1 MKRDILRYSLLVLIQ
16 VVILSFSFGK
26 ARLEAVYPANWW
38 VDMSYNNLLIV
49 AYGEDISNTNISTD
63 YPGVRIN
70 KIISTQS
77 SSYLFID
84 LYISPKT
91 PPGVMKLIFKEG
103 GKVVNEY
110 DFMLY
115 QKSQDKKRNQG
126 IVSADVLYQIVP
138 DRFANGN
145 SENDNPK
152 GYLER
157 ADRLNPAGVH
167 GGDLSGITKHL
178 DYIQDLGVTGVE
190 LTPVSESNQFSQS
203 YDHFA
208 ITNFYKID
216 ERLGSL
222 TEYVSLINECH
233 KRDMKFVK
241 TFVFHQAGKQ
251 NDIIRDSPI
260 ENWIIPD
267 SKKYLEESNVNVFS
281 DPYSSKTDYS
291 FNKYSWKSFDTPR
304 LNQKDPHLK
313 KYLIQN
319 CLWWVETSG
328 VDGIRIDYTS
338 NNDKGFLHELTDILH
353 KEFPKL
359 SIMSDVETTY
369 PCQVEYWVQ
378 KNNHPQQFSP
388 FFTHSADYPLSREIG
403 AAFSSFDKPTSGL
416 MFLYDIITRDF
427 VYDHAD
433 DNLVFIDNHHL
444 DRAYNIS
451 DKEVSQM
458 KMMLAYMLTIKRT
471 PSILYGTE
479 VLQEGLASMGP
490 GFVRS
495 DFPGGWPND
504 NTNAFTQKGLS
515 SEQREFFAYMQKL
528 LKWRKTSE
536 AIHSGALIHYRPAK
550 GMYVYFRTT
559 ELKNVMVIFNNDPD
573 EQKRVDFKKYR
584 ENLINYKFAR
594 DVMTGNVYSD
604 FSGIMVYPKSVIIL
618 ELEKTGFE

>member
-1 MKRDILRYSLLVLIQ
+1 MKRDLLKYSLIVLIQ
-16 VVILSFSFGK
+16 VVFLSSSFGK
-26 ARLEAVYPANWW
+26 ARLDAVYPSSWW
-38 VDMSYNNLLIV
+38 VDMSYNNLLVI
-49 AYGEDISNTNISTD
+49 AYGENINNTNISTD

-91 PPGVMKLIFKEG
+91 PPGTMKLIFKEG
-103 GKVVNEY
+103 GKIINEY
-110 DFMLY
+110 SFMLY
-115 QKSQDKKRNQG
+115 EKSRDKNRNQG
-126 IVSADVLYQIVP
+126 IVSDDVLYQIVP

-145 SENDNPK
+145 NENDNPK
-152 GYLER
+152 DFLER

-167 GGDLSGITKHL
+167 GGDLAGIIKNI
-178 DYIQDLGVTGVE
+178 DYIYDLGVTGIE
-190 LTPVSESNQFSQS
+190 LTPVFESNQFSQS

-222 TEYVSLINECH
+222 SDYISLINECH
-233 KRDMKFVK
+233 KKDMKFVE

-251 NDIIRDSPI
+251 NDIIRDAPI

-281 DPYSSKTDYS
+281 DPYASETDYS

-338 NNDKGFLHELTDILH
+338 NNDKAFLHELTDILH
-353 KEFPKL
+353 REFPNL
-359 SIMSDVETTY
+359 SIFSDVETSY

-378 KNNHPQQFSP
+378 KSNHPQQFSA
-388 FFTHSADYPLSREIG
+388 FFTHSADYPLASDIG
-403 AAFSSFDKPTSGL
+403 TAFSAFDKPTSGL
-416 MFLYDIITRDF
+416 MHLYDIITRDF
-427 VYDHAD
+427 VYEHP
-433 DNLVFIDNHHL
+433 DNNLAFIDNHHL
-444 DRAYNIS
+444 DRAYNVS
-451 DKEVSQM
+451 DKEVAQM
-458 KMMLAYMLTIKRT
+458 KMMLAYILTIKRT
-471 PSILYGTE
+471 PTILYGTE
-479 VLQEGLASMGP
+479 VLQEGVAKMGP

-495 DFPGGWPND
+495 DFPGGWFGD
-504 NTNAFTQKGLS
+504 NVNAFTQKGLS

-536 AIHSGALIHYRPAK
+536 AIHSGALTHYRPAK

-584 ENLINYKFAR
+584 ENLTNFKFAR
-594 DVMTGNVYSD
+594 DVMTGDIYSD
-604 FSGIMVYPKSVIIL
+604 FSGIMVYPKSVMIL

>member
-1 MKRDILRYSLLVLIQ
+1 MNRDLLRYYLIVLIQ
-16 VVILSFSFGK
+16 LIIVSSSLGK
-26 ARLEAVYPANWW
+26 ARLDAVYPANWW
-38 VDMSYNNLLIV
+38 VDMSYNNLLVV
-49 AYGEDISNTNISTD
+49 AYGENISNTNISTN

-84 LYISPKT
+84 IYISPKT
-91 PPGVMKLIFKEG
+91 PPGIMKLTFKEG
-103 GKVVNEY
+103 GRIINEY
-110 DFMLY
+110 DFGLY
-115 QKSQDKKRNQG
+115 EKSHDKKRNLG
-126 IVSADVLYQIVP
+126 IVSEDVLYQIVP

-152 GYLER
+152 DFLER
-157 ADRLNPAGVH
+157 ADRLNPSGVH
-167 GGDLSGITKHL
+167 GGDLKGIINNI
-178 DYIQDLGVTGVE
+178 DYIYDLGVTAIE
-190 LTPVSESNQFSQS
+190 LTPVFESNQFSQS

-216 ERLGSL
+216 KRLGSL
-222 TEYVSLINECH
+222 TDYVKLINECH
-233 KRDMKFVK
+233 ERDMKFVE

-260 ENWIIPD
+260 ENWIVPD

-281 DPYSSKTDYS
+281 DPYASETDYS
-291 FNKYSWKSFDTPR
+291 FNKYSWRTFDTPR

-319 CLWWVETSG
+319 CLWWIEMSG

-338 NNDKGFLHELTDILH
+338 NNDKAFLHELTDILH
-353 KEFPKL
+353 KEYPNL
-359 SIMSDVETTY
+359 SILSDVETTY

-378 KNNHPQQFSP
+378 KNNHPQQFSAY
-388 FFTHSADYPLSREIG
+388 FTHSADYPLAGEIG
-403 AAFSSFDKPTSGL
+403 AAFSTFDKPTSGL
-416 MFLYDIITRDF
+416 MYLYDIITRDF
-427 VYDHAD
+427 VYEHPEN
-433 DNLVFIDNHHL
+433 NLAFIDNHHL
-444 DRAYNIS
+444 DRAYNVS
-451 DKEVSQM
+451 DKEVAQM
-458 KMMLAYMLTIKRT
+458 KMMLAYILTIKRT

-479 VLQEGLASMGP
+479 VLLEGLASMGP
-490 GFVRS
+490 GFVRT
-495 DFPGGWPND
+495 DFPGGWAD
-504 NTNAFTQKGLS
+504 DKINAFTQRGLS

-536 AIHSGALIHYRPAK
+536 AIHSGALTHYRPAK

-573 EQKRVDFKKYR
+573 EQKRVDFKKYK
-584 ENLINYKFAR
+584 ENLTNFKFAR
-594 DVMTGNVYSD
+594 DVMTGDIYSD
-604 FSGIMVYPKSVIIL
+604 FSGIMVYPKSVMIL